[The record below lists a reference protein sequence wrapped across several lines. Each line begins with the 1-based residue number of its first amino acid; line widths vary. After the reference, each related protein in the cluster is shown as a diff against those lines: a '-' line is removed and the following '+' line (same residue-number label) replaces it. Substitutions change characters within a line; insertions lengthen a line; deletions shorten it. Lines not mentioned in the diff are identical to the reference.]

1 MNHFLWKV
9 ADWFPKYKGGGRF
22 ICASTVFLLVS
33 QVIRTFRLK
42 DCLII
47 LRAVT
52 YVVRGRIRS

>member
-9 ADWFPKYKGGGRF
+9 VDWFPKYKGGGRF
-22 ICASTVFLLVS
+22 ICASTVFLLDS
-33 QVIRTFRLK
+33 QVIGTFRLK